1 MAPPGNADAP
11 SAGLL
16 ALYNAVPSVIW
27 SGLSW
32 GPLTVFCYQHMA
44 RPWLYGLL
52 GLSVLAY
59 AVPRAWFRHWQLS
72 ESAVAYQRVGVPVV
86 NRLAQHGAVVNA
98 LIRRRYPQYRRVRG
112 HRSAAALVGN
122 SYHMERF
129 HVAALLVFLFVSTY
143 AAARG
148 YWGWAGL
155 LSLLNIGYNL
165 YPIWLQQYLRLR
177 LTAPTGK
184 LVG

>member
-1 MAPPGNADAP
+1 
-11 SAGLL
+11 
-16 ALYNAVPSVIW
+16 
-27 SGLSW
+27 
-32 GPLTVFCYQHMA
+32 MA

-59 AVPRAWFRHWQLS
+59 ALPRGWFRCWQLS
-72 ESAVAYQRVGVPVV
+72 ESVVAYRRVGVPVV
-86 NRLAQHGAVVNA
+86 NRLAQHGGVVNA

-112 HRSAAALVGN
+112 HRSGAALVGN

-129 HVAALLVFLFVSTY
+129 HVAALLVFLWAGAY
-143 AAARG
+143 AAVQG

-155 LSLLNIGYNL
+155 LTLLNMGYNL

-177 LTAPTGK
+177 LAASAGK
-184 LVG
+184 PLGR